1 MIYKDKEKLQAK
13 FINGFIK
20 NEFYDVIFNYW
31 TLLKNKQI
39 NNQKKKEKR
48 TSSKQLADNF
58 VKKLLNNIISLKH
71 EIFNNNKKT
80 FTELE
85 QEKVESK
92 KPENFKEYFYFFQ
105 TFKYQRQVKK
115 MFKLLKKASKEYQ
128 VLFIKMVLIIRLSVD
143 RSEEIWQW
151 ILNRIDWSLA
161 LDLVEKNNNSDQF
174 ILFAKHFLKEVN
186 NNMIKE
192 WEGKIKNKKLSND
205 VITSI
210 SNFYHTLKNKY
221 NYHISN

>member
-1 MIYKDKEKLQAK
+1 
-13 FINGFIK
+13 
-20 NEFYDVIFNYW
+20 
-31 TLLKNKQI
+31 
-39 NNQKKKEKR
+39 
-48 TSSKQLADNF
+48 
-58 VKKLLNNIISLKH
+58 
-71 EIFNNNKKT
+71 
-80 FTELE
+80 
-85 QEKVESK
+85 
-92 KPENFKEYFYFFQ
+92 
-105 TFKYQRQVKK
+105 

-128 VLFIKMVLIIRLSVD
+128 VLFIKMMLIIRLSVD